1 MKKILLA
8 ISLISVLSLSAC
20 SNTNLPKENL
30 NSNNQEQI
38 SGEINIENNLEEE
51 QSNTETTKQKDIEL
65 ENLKWTELSLND
77 DVRISL
83 NGKDIFLTYLAYNY
97 TKDCLG
103 EQVNSYLYISNLES
117 DSHNDVFYM
126 KDINQD
132 AFGAATPPFDAIP
145 NSFTTKI
152 NSKSYITKLRDS
164 ITNKDYLVVCGSAQQ
179 WNSMDF
185 TQTQIAIFDDNFS
198 CLAMYVS
205 TSPNNLDV
213 KVTEDSLI
221 FDCAELIKYNENK
234 SKEVIFSDST
244 VPGQSIVKYQG
255 SDNTVNVTININD
268 GKITEDVK

>member
-8 ISLISVLSLSAC
+8 IFLISVLSLSAC
-20 SNTNLPKENL
+20 SNTNLQEENL

-38 SGEINIENNLEEE
+38 LGETNIENNLEEE
-51 QSNTETTKQKDIEL
+51 QSNTENIKQKDIEL

-83 NGKDIFLTYLAYNY
+83 NGKDISLTYLAYNY

-103 EQVNSYLYISNLES
+103 EQVNSYLYISDLES

-126 KDINQD
+126 KHINQD
-132 AFGAATPPFDAIP
+132 SFGAATPPFDAIP
-145 NSFTTKI
+145 NNFTAKI
-152 NSKSYITKLRDS
+152 NSKSYITKLSDP

-185 TQTQIAIFDDNFS
+185 TQTQIAIFDDNYS

-205 TSPNNLDV
+205 TMPNNLDV

>member
-38 SGEINIENNLEEE
+38 SGETNIENNLEEE

-65 ENLKWTELSLND
+65 ENIKWTELSLND
-77 DVRISL
+77 DVHISL
-83 NGKDIFLTYLAYNY
+83 NEKDISLTYLAYNY

-103 EQVNSYLYISNLES
+103 EQVNSYLYISDFEN
-117 DSHNDVFYM
+117 DSYNDVFYM
-126 KDINQD
+126 KHINQD
-132 AFGAATPPFDAIP
+132 SFGAATPPFDAIP
-145 NSFTTKI
+145 NNFTTKI
-152 NSKSYITKLRDS
+152 KSKSYITKLSDP
-164 ITNKDYLVVCGSAQQ
+164 ITNKDYLVLCGSAQQ